1 MINELYSLTNALDAA
16 GIQAKTWHRKYKPI
30 PKNTPC
36 VRILISN
43 GEVKELSF
51 VNATLC

>member
-30 PKNTPC
+30 PK
-36 VRILISN
+36 RIHPAYA
-43 GEVKELSF
+43 F
-51 VNATLC
+51 